1 MEKKSGKRRNER
13 PCGKIKR
20 KLYINPNKNGN
31 EGRKL
36 VLDFVRKEQGRVRG
50 VYREKKGDMRERRER
65 GNKGKQ
71 KSHEIT
77 RINEKALAGDEK
89 ITMNLEQ
96 REKER
101 KRKGEREEMVRER

>member
-1 MEKKSGKRRNER
+1 
-13 PCGKIKR
+13 
-20 KLYINPNKNGN
+20 
-31 EGRKL
+31 
-36 VLDFVRKEQGRVRG
+36 
-50 VYREKKGDMRERRER
+50 MRERRER

-89 ITMNLEQ
+89 ITINLEQ